1 MIFNNYVFKLKEFLQ
16 NKTTLFFS
24 LALPILLIT
33 FFNLTIAK
41 MDTANNFSTIPISVE
56 NNEVKETLKNIEVRD
71 GEKLFKIVESKDYS
85 KELKSEKITAYI
97 KGNNNLEVI
106 VEDRTVYSSIVF
118 ETINMYNHIHKMYRK
133 VLATDFSINPDEIME
148 NYNKDNNIVN
158 KFDISNKNQSLIY
171 FFTII
176 AMACLSASN
185 QGIDI
190 GEILNPKSEMEYVKR
205 ILISPTNRF
214 KIILA
219 EFLGALTFSLFV
231 TYIGLAYLAIV
242 QPAIISFLPKIIIAS
257 TLGTMLGLLFGIF
270 ISLSFKTKLTTKY
283 NISAVLYVFSCFLA
297 GMMVN
302 TIPFL
307 IDEKAPFINYIN
319 PATVITKTLK
329 NIYYFENNSKFL
341 LGISNIFVL
350 IIIFTV
356 LILFLSRRRKNEN
369 I

>member
-1 MIFNNYVFKLKEFLQ
+1 MVFNNYIFKIKGFFQ

-24 LALPILLIT
+24 LTLPILFIT
-33 FFNLTIAK
+33 FFNLTIANI
-41 MDTANNFSTIPISVE
+41 DTAENFSTISIAVE
-56 NNEVKETLKNIEVRD
+56 NAEIKATLKGITVKEDV
-71 GEKLFKIVESKDYS
+71 KLFNIIDSKDYVGDLES
-85 KELKSEKITAYI
+85 KKITAYI

-106 VEDRTVYSSIVF
+106 TEDRTLHSSIVY
-118 ETINMYNHIHKMYRK
+118 ETINMYNHMHKMHGK
-133 VLATDFSINPDEIME
+133 VLSTDFNINPEEIME
-148 NYNKDNNIVN
+148 SYNKENNIVN
-158 KFDISNKNQSLIY
+158 KFDTSNKNQSLIY

-185 QGIDI
+185 QGIDV
-190 GEILNPKSEMEYVKR
+190 GEVLNPKSEMEYVKR
-205 ILISPTNRF
+205 ILISPINRF
-214 KIILA
+214 KIILS

-231 TYIGLAYLAIV
+231 TYTGLIYLTIV
-242 QPAIISFLPKIIIAS
+242 QPAILNFLPKIVIAS
-257 TLGTMLGLLFGIF
+257 TLGTILGLLFGVF
-270 ISLSFKTKLTTKY
+270 VSLAIKTKLTTKY

-302 TIPFL
+302 TIPYL
-307 IDEKAPFINYIN
+307 IDEKIPALNYIN

-341 LGISNIFVL
+341 LGLSNIFIL
-350 IIIFTV
+350 IMIFTV

>member
-1 MIFNNYVFKLKEFLQ
+1 MVFNNYIFKIKEFFQ

-24 LALPILLIT
+24 LVLPLLFIT
-33 FFNLTIAK
+33 FFNLTIARI
-41 MDTANNFSTIPISVE
+41 DSTNNFSTIPIAVE
-56 NNEVKETLKNIEVRD
+56 SMKIKEVLKDIEVKD
-71 GEKLFKIVESKDYS
+71 GEKLFNIVESKDYS
-85 KELKSEKITAYI
+85 KDLESKKITAYI
-97 KGNNNLEVI
+97 KGNSDLEVI
-106 VEDRTVYSSIVF
+106 VEDRTVHSSIVF
-118 ETINMYNHIHKMYRK
+118 ETINMYNHIHKMYGK
-133 VLATDFSINPDEIME
+133 VMATDFTINPKEIME
-148 NYNKDNNIVN
+148 NYNRDNNIVN
-158 KFDISNKNQSLIY
+158 KLDTSNKNQSLIY

-185 QGIDI
+185 QGVDI

-205 ILISPTNRF
+205 ILISPINRF

-231 TYIGLAYLAIV
+231 TYMGLAYLAIV
-242 QPAIISFLPKIIIAS
+242 QPAITSFLPKIIIAS
-257 TLGTMLGLLFGIF
+257 TFGTILGLLFGVF
-270 ISLSFKTKLTTKY
+270 ISLAIKTKLTTKY

-302 TIPFL
+302 VVPYL
-307 IDEKAPFINYIN
+307 IDEKAPFLNYIN

-341 LGISNIFVL
+341 LGLSNIIIL
-350 IIIFTV
+350 IIIFTL
-356 LILFLSRRRKNEN
+356 LILFFSRRRKNEN